1 MEVYFDKVDYFEA
14 EIVREGKEGIK
25 MILLISPPL
34 LPSRRA
40 LLTTAITCNGK
51 WRRQQQQQLRCARET
66 PGGLECVGENAI
78 SSPRRDEVLK
88 EPSAIRWRS
97 QSEGMRSSVAEQV
110 VVHLVPTTRLLLPL
124 AALCKFMHKP
134 LLATKQVKVH
144 A

>member
-1 MEVYFDKVDYFEA
+1 M
-14 EIVREGKEGIK
+14 
-25 MILLISPPL
+25 
-34 LPSRRA
+34 
-40 LLTTAITCNGK
+40 
-51 WRRQQQQQLRCARET
+51 
-66 PGGLECVGENAI
+66 ECVGENAI

-88 EPSAIRWRS
+88 EPGAIRWES

>member
-40 LLTTAITCNGK
+40 LLLLHAMANGGGR
-51 WRRQQQQQLRCARET
+51 WQQLRCARET

-78 SSPRRDEVLK
+78 SSPRRDEVLN
-88 EPSAIRWRS
+88 SALIRY
-97 QSEGMRSSVAEQV
+97 
-110 VVHLVPTTRLLLPL
+110 
-124 AALCKFMHKP
+124 FN
-134 LLATKQVKVH
+134 
-144 A
+144 

>member
-34 LPSRRA
+34 LPSRRHRRRA
-40 LLTTAITCNGK
+40 LLLLHAMANGE

-88 EPSAIRWRS
+88 EPGAIRWKS
-97 QSEGMRSSVAEQV
+97 QSEGMRV
-110 VVHLVPTTRLLLPL
+110 
-124 AALCKFMHKP
+124 
-134 LLATKQVKVH
+134 
-144 A
+144 

>member
-1 MEVYFDKVDYFEA
+1 MSLGSKKFYEKSENETKRANIHASVLGHNFPKPA
-14 EIVREGKEGIK
+14 IV
-25 MILLISPPL
+25 
-34 LPSRRA
+34 
-40 LLTTAITCNGK
+40 
-51 WRRQQQQQLRCARET
+51 
-66 PGGLECVGENAI
+66 
-78 SSPRRDEVLK
+78 
-88 EPSAIRWRS
+88 S